1 MSGNDHMKNSQEEW
15 ASGQAGVPELL
26 APAGSPEKMDYA
38 FAYGADAVYAGIP
51 KFSLRARE
59 NPFKDATLRQAIE
72 KTHRLQKKIYITA
85 NILPPNRKIESFKKS
100 LAYFAEAGPDAFIMA
115 DPGMIQFALKEF
127 PHVPVHLSVQTNTIN
142 WPTVKFWHELGVE
155 RIILSRELSLT
166 EIEDIHQHVPEMEL
180 ESFVHGAIC
189 IAYSGR
195 CLLSNYFNHR
205 DANQGTCTNSCRWE
219 YDLLNLTDETAG
231 LQSTHNPD
239 LLQGEYFIEERQ
251 RPGELMPVDED
262 EHGTYIMNSKDL
274 RAIEFLK
281 QLRDAGVCSYKI
293 EGRSKTIYYLS
304 MVVRNYRR
312 AIDDMAQGMKFDPQL
327 LEELHKTAN
336 RGFTSAFL
344 IPNADHETER
354 FDSPQEENLPQVF
367 AGQVVG
373 ERDGGWLEVEVK
385 NRIEVGDQLE
395 YISPQGQ
402 RYFKIEALE
411 NQKGESVSVA
421 HGGAGRIWLPAPGPA
436 DPFAL
441 LSLVKTPQSNPMTG

>member
-1 MSGNDHMKNSQEEW
+1 MET
-15 ASGQAGVPELL
+15 VPELL
-26 APAGSPEKMDYA
+26 APAGSPEKLKYA

-59 NPFKDATLRQAIE
+59 NPFKDATLRDAIGE
-72 KTHRLQKKIYITA
+72 THKLGKKIYITA

-115 DPGMIQFALKEF
+115 DPGMIHFVRKEF
-127 PHVPVHLSVQTNTIN
+127 PHIPVHMSVQTNTIN
-142 WPTVKFWHELGVE
+142 WPSVEFWHDLGVK

-166 EIEDIHQHVPEMEL
+166 EIEEIHQKVPGMEL

-219 YDLLNLTDETAG
+219 YNVAQDTEENAAKYSSD
-231 LQSTHNPD
+231 THNPD
-239 LLQGEYFIEERQ
+239 LLKGDYYIEEKE
-251 RPGELMPVDED
+251 RPGEWMPIDED

-274 RAIEFLK
+274 RAIEYLK
-281 QLRDAGVCSYKI
+281 QIRDAGVCSFKI

-304 MVVRNYRR
+304 RVVRSYRQ
-312 AIDDMAQGMKFDPQL
+312 ALDDLGSGKAFNADLID
-327 LEELHKTAN
+327 EINKTAN

-344 IPNADHETER
+344 VPKSDHQTER

-367 AGQVVG
+367 AGQVTG
-373 ERDGGWLEVEVK
+373 DRAGGWMEVEVK
-385 NRIEVGDQLE
+385 NRIEIGDTLE
-395 YISPQGQ
+395 YISPERQYQ
-402 RYFKIEALE
+402 FPLE
-411 NQKGESVSVA
+411 GMENLKGETISVA
-421 HGGAGRIWLPAPGPA
+421 HGGNGRVWIHTDNAI
-436 DPFAL
+436 DPYAL
-441 LSLVKTPQSNPMTG
+441 LSLVKVDQTVSV